1 MRLAMPFH
9 IYAMHVVAN
18 VVGWLVGWMGSGCIV
33 GERLDRF
40 VAAWYIGSPSP
51 VPHCVSK

>member
-18 VVGWLVGWMGSGCIV
+18 VVGWLVGWAVAVLWEKGWIDLLLLGTLV
-33 GERLDRF
+33 RLHQCHT
-40 VAAWYIGSPSP
+40 V
-51 VPHCVSK
+51 